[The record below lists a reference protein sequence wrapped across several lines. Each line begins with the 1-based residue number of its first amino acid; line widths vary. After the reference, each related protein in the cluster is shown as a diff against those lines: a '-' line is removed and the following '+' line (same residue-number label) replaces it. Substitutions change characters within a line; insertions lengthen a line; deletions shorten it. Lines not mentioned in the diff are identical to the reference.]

1 MSSKKKEKKP
11 KSKLRNWTETLIWSL
26 AVALILRQFVVQAY
40 RIPSGSMEDT
50 LLIGDFLLAE
60 KITYRFR
67 DPRPGEIVIFKY
79 PLNPSKDFVKR
90 CIAVEGQTVYIKDK
104 IVFVDGKPFNESP
117 GVKFTDPNVLPST
130 LSQRDNFGPLKLQKG
145 EFFVMGDNRD
155 NSFDCRFWGPLKRE
169 FIIGKPMFIYFSWS
183 PTPSGPSWEPP
194 YLISLI
200 RIFFWDL
207 FHIPSKVRFT
217 RITKLIR

>member
-1 MSSKKKEKKP
+1 MAAKKEKKP
-11 KSKLRNWTETLIWSL
+11 KSKFRSWFETLVWSL
-26 AVALILRQFVVQAY
+26 AIALLLRQFVVQAY

-50 LLIGDFLLAE
+50 LLVGDFLLAE

-104 IVFVDGKPFNESP
+104 VVFVDGKPFNDPP
-117 GVKFTDPNVLPST
+117 GVKFTDPQVLSPY
-130 LSQRDNFGPLKLQKG
+130 LSQRDNYGPITLKKG

-155 NSFDCRFWGPLKRE
+155 NSLDSRFWGPLRKE
-169 FIIGKPMFIYFSWS
+169 FIVGKPMFIYFSWN
-183 PTPSGPSWEPP
+183 PQGGPEWQQP
-194 YLISLI
+194 YFLSFI

-207 FHIPSKVRFT
+207 FNIHKKIRFT
-217 RITKLIR
+217 RITKIIR